1 MKTQS
6 RKNLQGDGISLCSW
20 SEEDENR
27 NNIEDKVQHTV
38 VQVRKS
44 RKPSLAVFNKE
55 MTIEG

>member
-6 RKNLQGDGISLCSW
+6 RKSLQGNGLSLCSW

-38 VQVRKS
+38 VQVRGK
-44 RKPSLAVFNKE
+44 
-55 MTIEG
+55 IENQV